1 MQAQKA
7 IITFTY
13 YTMANKAL
21 WCEKS
26 SQRDFLKWTETKANV
41 NKVCAV
47 LLTLV
52 NTRLSIHFMKVRL
65 FINNYCILRKSKQGV
80 VVVVTQQLGQ

>member
-26 SQRDFLKWTETKANV
+26 SQRDFLKWTETKAKCQQGMCRFAYFSEHSALNSFYEG
-41 NKVCAV
+41 
-47 LLTLV
+47 TF
-52 NTRLSIHFMKVRL
+52 IH
-65 FINNYCILRKSKQGV
+65 
-80 VVVVTQQLGQ
+80 